1 MSNVNAK
8 YLEDENGQKFSPI
21 VSPEAVIF
29 EDGSNLTK
37 YVGMDVLWQGNSH
50 TNDNTGAWQYQALS
64 NSWEDYRLILVY
76 IGNHEGECVPVI
88 LIPRTIKAFT
98 CTWRC
103 QALEGNYYNGGL
115 ISLNNNNKKQLD
127 WSCRYSVGWTGASLL
142 GVYGIK

>member
-37 YVGMDVLWQGNSH
+37 YVGMDVLWQGDSH
-50 TNDNTGAWQYQALS
+50 TNDNTGAWQYRALS

-76 IGNHEGECVPVI
+76 IGSSVGECVPVI

-103 QALEGNYYNGGL
+103 QALGENYYSGGL
-115 ISLNNNNKKQLD
+115 ISLNNNNKKQID
-127 WSCRYSVGWTGASLL
+127 WNCRYSVGWTGASLF

>member
-21 VSPEAVIF
+21 VSPKAVIF

-50 TNDNTGAWQYQALS
+50 TNNNTGVWQHQALS

-76 IGNHEGECVPVI
+76 IGAAEGECVPVI
-88 LIPRTIKAFT
+88 LIPRTIKAFA

-103 QALEGNYYNGGL
+103 QALGESYYNGGL
-115 ISLNNNNKKQLD
+115 ILLNNNKKQID
-127 WSCRYSVGWTGASLL
+127 WNCKYSAGWTGASLF

>member
-50 TNDNTGAWQYQALS
+50 TNDNTGAWQHRALS

-76 IGNHEGECVPVI
+76 IGNNVGECVPVI

-115 ISLNNNNKKQLD
+115 ISLNNNNKKQID
-127 WSCRYSVGWTGASLL
+127 WNCRYSVGWTGASLL